1 MEIFTERSFRAMADV
16 IEAQQAFQ
24 KALEALGAGIDVEEA
39 QAERL
44 VHDACAAIDMLADA
58 MTALPEAR
66 AAENYESSSP
76 LSWADAVSVSWE
88 NVAKAHLGAKIAQR
102 LDSVAPNLCASWLDG
117 LKLLASRAVVAKGMR
132 DIFEAAS
139 ERKETGRG
147 FLTTSWP
154 ELKDRGGLR
163 ASRWRARV
171 SAAEFLSSV
180 AEYDL
185 AGSKFDER
193 SLEELLQA
201 LIFGMALADSQWQV
215 WKFLS
220 LSCVYTTILAG
231 LLCCT
236 GSRGV
241 GSL

>member
-1 MEIFTERSFRAMADV
+1 MADV
-16 IEAQQAFQ
+16 IEAQQAFE
-24 KALEALGAGIDVEEA
+24 KALEALGASSDVEEA

-44 VHDACAAIDMLADA
+44 VHDACAAIDMIADA
-58 MTALPEAR
+58 MQALPEAR
-66 AAENYESSSP
+66 AAQNEASSP
-76 LSWADAVSVSWE
+76 LAWADAVSVSWE
-88 NVAKAHLGAKIAQR
+88 NVAKAHLGAKIAQH
-102 LDSVAPNLCASWLDG
+102 LDSFAPNLCAPWLDG

-132 DIFEAAS
+132 DIFEAVA
-139 ERKETGRG
+139 ERKGTARG

-171 SAAEFLSSV
+171 SAAEFLSSL

-193 SLEELLQA
+193 SLEELLHD

-215 WKFLS
+215 
-220 LSCVYTTILAG
+220 
-231 LLCCT
+231 
-236 GSRGV
+236 
-241 GSL
+241 